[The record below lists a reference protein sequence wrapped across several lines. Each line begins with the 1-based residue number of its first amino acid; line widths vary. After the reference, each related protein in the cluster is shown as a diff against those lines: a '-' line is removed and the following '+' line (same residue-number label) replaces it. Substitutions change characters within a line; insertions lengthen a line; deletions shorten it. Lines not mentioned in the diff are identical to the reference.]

1 MFREPPFGG
10 PGYGPPPPPPPRRRG
25 CCGPGLCCL
34 PLLLFGFCIAGAAK
48 VRHILRDRAR

>member
-1 MFREPPFGG
+1 MFGDPFGG
-10 PGYGPPPPPPPRRRG
+10 PFGPPPPPPPPRRRG

-34 PLLLFGFCIAGAAK
+34 PLLLFGFCIAGVAK